1 MSNHSSG
8 IVESGENSSSL
19 ACRCNAGFN
28 RARFPLLRFCP
39 ILICLALFM
48 ILKVAKITKYL

>member
-1 MSNHSSG
+1 MSNQSSG
-8 IVESGENSSSL
+8 IVESGEDSSSL
-19 ACRCNAGFN
+19 VCLCNAGFN
-28 RARFPLLRFCP
+28 RAGFPFLRFCP